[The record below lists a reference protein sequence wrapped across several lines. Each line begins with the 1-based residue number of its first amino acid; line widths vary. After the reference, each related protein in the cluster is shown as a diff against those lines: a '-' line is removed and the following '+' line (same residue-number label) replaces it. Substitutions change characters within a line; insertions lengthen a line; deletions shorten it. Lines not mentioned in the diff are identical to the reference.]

1 MTAKFDLSFIIEE
14 DRDDYTINIEY
25 NTDLYHSETVRH
37 MGNQC
42 MIMIDYI
49 LKHQDTL
56 QICDIPTRRGDL
68 NWVNTHVN
76 DRMLNVPGNKS
87 IIHYFNEVV
96 SRQGNHV
103 ALVMNDLTMTYETL
117 RNYVDAIAHMLLSN
131 GVGNGQRVALFTERS
146 FEMIAAMLATVK
158 NQVHLIYLSI
168 SIFRINDKV
177 QFWRMLK

>member
-1 MTAKFDLSFIIEE
+1 PLFDVMLVLQNNETNHAHFWHSKLTHIQPKSVTAKFDLSFIIEE

-56 QICDIPTRRGDL
+56 QICDIPNGTEELL

-87 IIHYFNEVV
+87 IISYFNEVV

-117 RNYVDAIAHMLLSN
+117 RNYVD
-131 GVGNGQRVALFTERS
+131 
-146 FEMIAAMLATVK
+146 
-158 NQVHLIYLSI
+158 
-168 SIFRINDKV
+168 
-177 QFWRMLK
+177 